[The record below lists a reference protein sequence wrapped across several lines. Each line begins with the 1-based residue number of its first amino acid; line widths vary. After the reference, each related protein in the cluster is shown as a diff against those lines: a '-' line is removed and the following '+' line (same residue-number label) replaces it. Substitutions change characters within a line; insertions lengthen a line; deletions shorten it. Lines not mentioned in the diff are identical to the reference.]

1 MEPIL
6 RVREILRCLDTPT
19 KAQLK
24 KMLPKDATMPDVET
38 EKYPSALLKLFPKE
52 NAYSLLGIVTEH
64 LLRLESDELSLKSLL
79 EILGDIYPEATDDQ
93 LNSVCKSKTTAAFLN
108 TVKQTRIALEA
119 VAHEPLQYDQVL
131 QYQNVQ
137 GHPDGLTA
145 DQIFE
150 VKLTGLLKKCW
161 TDFLFQTFAYV
172 ALYPE
177 AKHIYLVLPLQQT
190 VWHYSINGWKGH
202 TAFRDLLCRTG
213 KKLQEHAM
221 ADMLIGSM
229 LRETYLI
236 GHHAPKFKT
245 LTDTVRNLPDYRKPY
260 QIFLGAPQMTKLQ
273 IADGELAAAAGFI
286 TDNRISL
293 YVHSQY
299 IINLCS
305 LVDGDDWN
313 TNLLI
318 KNLQYAAAIGCKGVV
333 VHVGKSTDKP
343 LPLALKNM
351 KKNIRRALQFATE
364 SCPLLLETPAGQG
377 TETLK
382 AQEEFIDFVSEFD
395 TPRLRVCLDTCHV
408 FACGHKPVDYIR
420 KVCEKPEM
428 LKLIHYN
435 DSATPCGSCVDRH
448 AYMGS
453 GHIGMDGMKEIAEL
467 CGSKGL
473 PMVIE

>member
-1 MEPIL
+1 M
-6 RVREILRCLDTPT
+6 
-19 KAQLK
+19 A
-24 KMLPKDATMPDVET
+24 
-38 EKYPSALLKLFPKE
+38 
-52 NAYSLLGIVTEH
+52 
-64 LLRLESDELSLKSLL
+64 
-79 EILGDIYPEATDDQ
+79 
-93 LNSVCKSKTTAAFLN
+93 
-108 TVKQTRIALEA
+108 
-119 VAHEPLQYDQVL
+119 
-131 QYQNVQ
+131 
-137 GHPDGLTA
+137 
-145 DQIFE
+145 
-150 VKLTGLLKKCW
+150 
-161 TDFLFQTFAYV
+161 
-172 ALYPE
+172 
-177 AKHIYLVLPLQQT
+177 
-190 VWHYSINGWKGH
+190 
-202 TAFRDLLCRTG
+202 DLLV
-213 KKLQEHAM
+213 
-221 ADMLIGSM
+221 GSM

-236 GHHAPKFKT
+236 GHHAPKYKT
-245 LTDTVRNLPDYRKPY
+245 LTDTVRQLPDYRKPY

-273 IADGELAAAAGFI
+273 IADGELAAAAGLI
-286 TDNRISL
+286 ADNRISL

-343 LPLALKNM
+343 LPLALENM
-351 KKNIRRALQFATE
+351 KKNIRRAVQFATE

-420 KVCEKPEM
+420 KVCEKPDL